1 MHRRKVAAMLLG
13 NTWKRRGVL
22 HCWENNMGKTGFCF
36 SMLAVLLVGSTGCK
50 VQVDKSHDGDSDQ
63 VKIATPFGGVS
74 VNKNQ
79 ISPAELGLPAYPG
92 AVLQGDNDGDKSA
105 KVDLGFGSWKLKVR
119 VANYTTSDNLD
130 QVLTFYRKALGE
142 YGTVIQCED
151 NKPVG
156 EPVATSEGLHCDSD
170 DHSHSDHGELQLKAG
185 SPRHQH
191 IVSID
196 HRNHSGTHF
205 SLIALDLPHGFKD
218 EQEGTN

>member
-1 MHRRKVAAMLLG
+1 
-13 NTWKRRGVL
+13 
-22 HCWENNMGKTGFCF
+22 MGRIALCLSF
-36 SMLAVLLVGSTGCK
+36 LAVLLAGSTGCR
-50 VQVDKSHDGDSDQ
+50 VQVDKSHDGESDQ
-63 VKIATPFGGVS
+63 VKVSTPFGGVS

-92 AVLQGDNDGDKSA
+92 AVLQGDKDGDKSA

-119 VANYTTSDNLD
+119 VASYTTSDSRD

-142 YGTVIQCED
+142 YGTVIQCEG

-156 EPVATSEGLHCDSD
+156 EPIVTSDGLYCDSD
-170 DHSHSDHGELQLKAG
+170 DHSSHSIQEHGDLQLKAG

-196 HRNHSGTHF
+196 RGNHSSTQF

-218 EQEGTN
+218 EQAGTN

>member
-1 MHRRKVAAMLLG
+1 
-13 NTWKRRGVL
+13 
-22 HCWENNMGKTGFCF
+22 MGKTALWL
-36 SMLAVLLVGSTGCK
+36 SVLTVLLAGTSGCK
-50 VQVDKSHDGDSDQ
+50 VQVNKSQDGESDQ
-63 VKIATPFGGVS
+63 VKVATPFGGVS

-119 VANYTTSDNLD
+119 VANYTTSDSRD
-130 QVLTFYRKALGE
+130 QVLEFYRKAMGE
-142 YGTVIQCED
+142 YGAVIQCAGD
-151 NKPVG
+151 KPVG
-156 EPVATSEGLHCDSD
+156 EPVVTGEGLHCDSD
-170 DHSHSDHGELQLKAG
+170 NHNSTNQGHGELQLKAG

-196 HRNHSGTHF
+196 RGSRSDTHF

>member
-1 MHRRKVAAMLLG
+1 
-13 NTWKRRGVL
+13 
-22 HCWENNMGKTGFCF
+22 MGKTVFWL
-36 SMLAVLLVGSTGCK
+36 SILAALLAGSTGCK
-50 VQVDKSHDGDSDQ
+50 VQVDKSHDGESDQ

-79 ISPAELGLPAYPG
+79 ISPAELGMPAYPG

-119 VANYTTSDNLD
+119 VANYTTSDTRD
-130 QVLTFYRKALGE
+130 QVLAFYRKALGE
-142 YGTVIQCED
+142 YGTVIQCEG

-170 DHSHSDHGELQLKAG
+170 DHSSQSIQEHGELQLKAG

-196 HRNHSGTHF
+196 RVNHSSTHF